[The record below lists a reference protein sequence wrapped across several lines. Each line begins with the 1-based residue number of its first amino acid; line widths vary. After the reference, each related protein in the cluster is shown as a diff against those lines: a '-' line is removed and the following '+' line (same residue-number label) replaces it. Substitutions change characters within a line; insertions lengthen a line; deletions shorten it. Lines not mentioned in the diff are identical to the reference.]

1 MGAVPAEEYFRT
13 PALPSYLTR
22 FVGRTADLADLRRR
36 VLAEVGS
43 APEQRLTVLVGLG
56 GAGKT
61 RLAVELAAGL
71 RHESTAAE
79 RFADGIWWADLAP
92 VTNPE
97 RVPLAV
103 ADAAGVPDLPTG
115 DPVAA
120 LTRALRHRRALLLLD
135 NCEHLRMA
143 CTTLVASL
151 LPACPDLM
159 VVATSRTPLHQGV
172 EVSIE
177 GGVEGVQIA
186 LSPLDTTS
194 PDIGSRRSEAAELFY
209 DRAGLLLPG
218 YGATASDESAVAAI
232 CARLGGLPLAIELAA
247 PWMRTLSAAD
257 LLGRIGHR
265 LDLLAT
271 SGDQLP
277 ERHRALLGVLDGTW
291 SWLSSEEQRTV
302 RNLGIFVGGFSLEAA
317 ETVAGASLAAL
328 STLTER
334 SIIRRVPLEDDDT
347 RYAMHEMVRHYAVDR
362 LTEQPPAEQDLV
374 HTRHLEH
381 LVTCTQR
388 FEAARNG
395 PDERVWLARMHR
407 EEANVE
413 AALTWALDR
422 GPSEAALRLVAGM
435 KDVWIYAG
443 SLVRHHRAITA
454 ALSQASEPTSATAA
468 AARAIVTYTAGWS
481 EFARGASDL
490 ARSHF
495 VESLTLNQQIG
506 NTEQQAVCLRALNR
520 IAIEAGDHSAA
531 ERLAR
536 QSLSICRRTGD
547 EIGAA
552 WSIVH
557 LADAAYVRNDYAE
570 TERRLLD
577 CIAAFHRLGLG
588 FGEAGSLVS
597 LGNLRRTQTR
607 LPEALDAYARSLVL
621 ARGSNATAGVRN
633 LLRSVAA
640 AATMLGRPDSAARMF
655 GAADTWD
662 QTYGG
667 WDEPISALPDA
678 ERAAA
683 RAGLGEEAWV
693 IAYEAGARLR
703 PEQALA
709 AAEQTIIELREDLG
723 APLPAGLTGRE
734 AQVVTLL
741 AEGLSNAD
749 IAARLVLSP
758 RTVDAHLRSIFHK
771 LEVSSR
777 TAAVHEAG
785 RLGLRL

>member
-1 MGAVPAEEYFRT
+1 M
-13 PALPSYLTR
+13 
-22 FVGRTADLADLRRR
+22 
-36 VLAEVGS
+36 
-43 APEQRLTVLVGLG
+43 
-56 GAGKT
+56 
-61 RLAVELAAGL
+61 
-71 RHESTAAE
+71 
-79 RFADGIWWADLAP
+79 
-92 VTNPE
+92 
-97 RVPLAV
+97 
-103 ADAAGVPDLPTG
+103 
-115 DPVAA
+115 
-120 LTRALRHRRALLLLD
+120 
-135 NCEHLRMA
+135 
-143 CTTLVASL
+143 
-151 LPACPDLM
+151 
-159 VVATSRTPLHQGV
+159 
-172 EVSIE
+172 
-177 GGVEGVQIA
+177 
-186 LSPLDTTS
+186 
-194 PDIGSRRSEAAELFY
+194 
-209 DRAGLLLPG
+209 
-218 YGATASDESAVAAI
+218 AAI

-247 PWMRTLSAAD
+247 PWMRTLSASDVLA
-257 LLGRIGHR
+257 RIGHR

-291 SWLSSEEQRTV
+291 SWLSTEEQLV
-302 RNLGIFVGGFSLEAA
+302 LRNLGTFVGGFSLEAA
-317 ETVAGASLAAL
+317 EAVAGASLAAL
-328 STLTER
+328 ATLTER
-334 SIIRRVPLEDDDT
+334 SIIRRVPLEDGDT
-347 RYAMHEMVRHYAVDR
+347 RYAMHEMVRQYAVDR
-362 LTEQPPAEQDLV
+362 LAELPTAEEDLIRS
-374 HTRHLEH
+374 RHIEH
-381 LVTCTQR
+381 LVTCTER

-395 PDERVWLARMHR
+395 PDERVWLARMQR

-422 GPSEAALRLVAGM
+422 GPSEGALRLVAGM

-443 SLVRHHRAITA
+443 SLVRHHQAITA
-454 ALSQASEPTSATAA
+454 ALRQPWDPTSPTAA
-468 AARAIVTYTAGWS
+468 AARAIVAYTAGWS
-481 EFARGASDL
+481 EFARGASDR

-495 VESLTLNQQIG
+495 VESLVLNQQIG
-506 NTEQQAVCLRALNR
+506 NTEQEAVCLRALNR

-577 CIAAFHRLGLG
+577 CVAEFHRLGLG

-597 LGNLRRTQTR
+597 LGNLRRSQAR
-607 LPEALDAYARSLVL
+607 LPEALDAYGRSLAL

-633 LLRSVAA
+633 LLRGVAA
-640 AATMLGRPDSAARMF
+640 AAAVLGRPDSAAQMF

-678 ERAAA
+678 ERAGA
-683 RAGLGEEAWV
+683 RADLGDQAWA
-693 IAYEAGARLR
+693 IAYGAGVRLR
-703 PEQALA
+703 PDETLA
-709 AAEQTIIELREDLG
+709 AAEQAIIELLEVLG

-734 AQVVTLL
+734 AQVVALL

-749 IAARLVLSP
+749 IAARLVVSP

-771 LEVSSR
+771 LKVSSR

-785 RLGLRL
+785 RLGLRP